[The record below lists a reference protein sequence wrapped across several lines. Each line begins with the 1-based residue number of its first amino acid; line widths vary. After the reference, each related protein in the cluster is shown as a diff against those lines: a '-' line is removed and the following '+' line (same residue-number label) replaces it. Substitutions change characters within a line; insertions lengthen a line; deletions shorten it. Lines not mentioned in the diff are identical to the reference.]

1 MIEDVIIVGTGKVA
15 YHFANE
21 IKSNPKL
28 KLVQILGRSKKLNL
42 HFNDFSEIYSSD
54 FSKIK
59 NSKFC
64 IIAVSDNSVKSVS
77 KQIKNYDGV
86 VLHTSGSINMSILN
100 NHLKFGVIYPLQTF
114 SFERNI
120 DFNKIPLLVEASNK
134 KILNE
139 LIDFSCKLSKKTVIM
154 NSDKRLICHLSAV
167 FANNFTNHLIF
178 TSEELLD
185 QFDID
190 RGLIHPLLEETILKI
205 KSISSYDAQTGPASR
220 NDLET
225 IENHLNFLK
234 KNNLTFN
241 VDIYKSI
248 TESIIKTK
256 FDKQ

>member
-1 MIEDVIIVGTGKVA
+1 
-15 YHFANE
+15 
-21 IKSNPKL
+21 
-28 KLVQILGRSKKLNL
+28 
-42 HFNDFSEIYSSD
+42 
-54 FSKIK
+54 
-59 NSKFC
+59 
-64 IIAVSDNSVKSVS
+64 
-77 KQIKNYDGV
+77 
-86 VLHTSGSINMSILN
+86 MSILN
-100 NHLKFGVIYPLQTF
+100 SHLNFGVIYPLQTF

-134 KILNE
+134 KTLNE

-167 FANNFTNHLIF
+167 FANNFTNHLIY

-185 QFDID
+185 KFNID
-190 RGLIHPLLEETILKI
+190 KDLIHPLFEETILKI

-225 IENHLNFLK
+225 IENHINFLK

>member
-64 IIAVSDNSVKSVS
+64 IIAVSDNSVKAVS
-77 KQIKNYDGV
+77 EQIKNYNGV

>member
-21 IKSNPKL
+21 IKSNSKL
-28 KLVQILGRSKKLNL
+28 KLIQILGRSKKLNSY
-42 HFNDFSEIYSSD
+42 FNEFSEIYSSD

-64 IIAVSDNSVKSVS
+64 IIAVSDNSVKAVS
-77 KQIKNYDGV
+77 EQIKNYNGV

-178 TSEELLD
+178 TSEKLLD

>member
-21 IKSNPKL
+21 IKSNSKL
-28 KLVQILGRSKKLNL
+28 KLIQILGRSKKLNS
-42 HFNDFSEIYSSD
+42 HFNEFSEIYSSD

-100 NHLKFGVIYPLQTF
+100 NQLKFGVIYPLQTF

-134 KILNE
+134 KTLSE
-139 LIDFSCKLSKKTVIM
+139 LINFSNKLSKKTVIM

-167 FANNFTNHLIF
+167 FANNFTNHLIY

-185 QFDID
+185 KFDID
-190 RGLIHPLLEETILKI
+190 KDLIHPLFEETILKI

-225 IENHLNFLK
+225 IKNHINFLK

>member
-42 HFNDFSEIYSSD
+42 HFYDFSEIYSSD

-64 IIAVSDNSVKSVS
+64 IIAVSDNSVKAVS
-77 KQIKNYDGV
+77 EQIKNYNGV

-134 KILNE
+134 KTLNE
-139 LIDFSCKLSKKTVIM
+139 LIDFSSKLSKKTVVM

-248 TESIIKTK
+248 TESIINTI
-256 FDKQ
+256 FDLQ

>member
-1 MIEDVIIVGTGKVA
+1 MNEDVIIIGTGKVA
-15 YHFANE
+15 YHFAKE
-21 IKSNPKL
+21 ISNNPKL
-28 KLVQILGRSKKLNL
+28 KLIQILGRSKKINSN
-42 HFNDFSEIYSSD
+42 FNEFSNIYSSD
-54 FSKIK
+54 FSEIK
-59 NSKFC
+59 KSKFC

-77 KQIKNYDGV
+77 KNIKKFEGV

-100 NHLKFGVIYPLQTF
+100 SHLKFGVIYPLQTF

-134 KILNE
+134 KTLSE
-139 LIDFSCKLSKKTVIM
+139 LINFSNKLSKKTVIM

-167 FANNFTNHLIF
+167 FANNFTNHLIY

-185 QFDID
+185 KFDID
-190 RGLIHPLLEETILKI
+190 KDLIHPLFEETILKI
-205 KSISSYDAQTGPASR
+205 KSISSYNAQTGPASR

-225 IENHLNFLK
+225 IKNHINFLK
-234 KNNLTFN
+234 KNNLTSN